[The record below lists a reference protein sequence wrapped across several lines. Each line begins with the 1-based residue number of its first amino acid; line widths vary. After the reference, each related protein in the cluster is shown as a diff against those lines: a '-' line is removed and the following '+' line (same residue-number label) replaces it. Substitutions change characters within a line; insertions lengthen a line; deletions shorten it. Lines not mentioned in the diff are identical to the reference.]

1 MTKTIT
7 NQQIIGSR
15 GEAFVSERA
24 NAMGFMF
31 SRYGP
36 PEAGMDGLLEIRDP
50 VTGAASGRLVAVQVK
65 TRNTGSYTGE
75 TEAGFEYL
83 MDETDVV
90 YWKGCNLPVIVVLV
104 HLERNQAY
112 WKSVDTGEGPAGR
125 RLRIDKTND
134 LFDASARDA
143 IADLCVAKSGLG
155 VWFPPLKT
163 GETGH
168 LNLLE
173 VILPEYIYVAASP
186 FTNGRPALHE
196 LLIQEERPP
205 DDWVIRVSPR
215 ITRAWPAACRKTFQ
229 GPWPVRAH
237 GQVHACCSTSES
249 ARPGEFGWPRN
260 AATRS
265 PRTVS
270 GCPR

>member
-1 MTKTIT
+1 MAKTIT

-65 TRNTGSYTGE
+65 TRYTGSYTGE

-83 MDETDVV
+83 MEETDVS

-125 RLRIDKTND
+125 RLRIDKAKD
-134 LFDASARDA
+134 LLMPARA
-143 IADLCVAKSGLG
+143 M
-155 VWFPPLKT
+155 
-163 GETGH
+163 
-168 LNLLE
+168 
-173 VILPEYIYVAASP
+173 
-186 FTNGRPALHE
+186 
-196 LLIQEERPP
+196 
-205 DDWVIRVSPR
+205 
-215 ITRAWPAACRKTFQ
+215 
-229 GPWPVRAH
+229 
-237 GQVHACCSTSES
+237 
-249 ARPGEFGWPRN
+249 
-260 AATRS
+260 RS
-265 PRTVS
+265 PICAWRRAGS
-270 GCPR
+270 ACGFRR